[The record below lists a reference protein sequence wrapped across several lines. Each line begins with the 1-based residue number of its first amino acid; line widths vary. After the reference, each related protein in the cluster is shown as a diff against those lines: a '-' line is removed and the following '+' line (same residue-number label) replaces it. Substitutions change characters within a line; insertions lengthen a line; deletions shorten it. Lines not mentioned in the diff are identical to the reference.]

1 MTVLQVRVS
10 EPRPGRTQYS
20 YELKS
25 GDGALVGPLEQEHTV
40 HVSQDLV
47 KGLCMEID
55 EVLKNAH
62 TIDGAELRETLARSG
77 RLLYDT
83 LFPQSGQPELVR
95 RLSESTGSLLVQSNE
110 ALVPWELLHDE
121 SDFLG
126 LRHDL
131 GRRTKVDRPVV
142 TGRTIGQIRR
152 ALVVGDTLGDLT
164 SAREE
169 AERISA
175 WLTER
180 GVTCTVLTGR
190 DATLLRVI
198 GELAREHE
206 PYDLFHYSGHVS
218 GVPDAAGLMV
228 HDRKFIGLDAL
239 QPLARRGAPPV
250 VFINGCGSADPLLD
264 SASRA
269 QAEAAQTMNA
279 CMAFMVVGAKTVV
292 GTRTAVGDAGALRFA
307 EALYGQLRVHVEA
320 GAAVRKARAELAKQ
334 SDGAW
339 ASFVLY
345 GDPGVRI
352 TTAAEP
358 EPEPVAAAVAPRVE
372 AERPRYTTEAA
383 GLLRRAVQVASLRGM
398 VTSVDLLTA
407 LLETERIR
415 QRAAARIGAK
425 RLRLLTEVLRQ
436 LQSHTPGSTETG
448 ARDTGARDTG
458 ARDTGARDTGAYST
472 KGLNGAGGGLNGS
485 KPAHGSHGTDPHG
498 THLNGDGRI
507 GLSDTIARVL
517 DGAEEAVL
525 RDGRERVEVDDI
537 SAAFLETGGGSCAE
551 LLQLFGIRPDRLL
564 SPTSERRRSDEEDDT
579 VGLDGLGAGAATA
592 VRCARLLAAVK
603 GEKISTYLLLQAF
616 AMTGSEALRAALA
629 EQGEEGADAY
639 RALAPL
645 GRPRPREFSR
655 RTLARLERT
664 IADADGPVGEEAL
677 LVALLTEE
685 DASARRLLQ
694 KLGVEPELLIQALTG
709 PEESERSGEPR
720 EPWGARGPGE
730 PREPGGSGG
739 SGGSGES
746 GGPGA
751 SGGSGESGA
760 SEGPGESGASEGPG
774 ESGG

>member
-55 EVLKNAH
+55 KVLKNAH

-250 VFINGCGSADPLLD
+250 VFINGCASADPLLD

-320 GAAVRKARAELAKQ
+320 GAAVRKARAELAEQ

-352 TTAAEP
+352 STAAEP
-358 EPEPVAAAVAPRVE
+358 EPEPVAPE
-372 AERPRYTTEAA
+372 AERPGYTTEAA
-383 GLLRRAVQVASLRGM
+383 GLLRRTVQVASLRGF

-415 QRAAARIGAK
+415 QRASARIGAK

-436 LQSHTPGSTETG
+436 LQSHTPGSSETG
-448 ARDTGARDTG
+448 ARDTAARDARARDTG
-458 ARDTGARDTGAYST
+458 SYST
-472 KGLNGAGGGLNGS
+472 KGMNGNGGGLNGTRS
-485 KPAHGSHGTDPHG
+485 SNGYNSSHGSQGSHGTDPNG
-498 THLNGDGRI
+498 TRLNDDGGI

-537 SAAFLETGGGSCAE
+537 SAAFLEAGCGSCAE
-551 LLQLFGIRPDRLL
+551 LLQLFGIRPERLL
-564 SPTSERRRSDEEDDT
+564 SPTSERQGSDEDDDT
-579 VGLDGLGAGAATA
+579 VGLDGLGAQAATA

-616 AMTGSEALRAALA
+616 AMTGSEALRDALA
-629 EQGEEGADAY
+629 EQGEEGANAY

-677 LVALLTEE
+677 LIALLAEE
-685 DASARRLLQ
+685 DASARRLMQ
-694 KLGVEPELLIQALTG
+694 KLGVEPELLIQALRDS
-709 PEESERSGEPR
+709 EESGVSGVSGVSGEPTER
-720 EPWGARGPGE
+720 ESEESGE
-730 PREPGGSGG
+730 TGGSGG
-739 SGGSGES
+739 
-746 GGPGA
+746 
-751 SGGSGESGA
+751 
-760 SEGPGESGASEGPG
+760 
-774 ESGG
+774 